1 MIRAIIVED
10 QPPAQ
15 RILQKYA
22 EDIGTI
28 EVLGVFS
35 DAIKAMSFL
44 QKETV
49 DLMFLDIH
57 LPKLSGIEFLKSQS
71 HLPQVILT
79 TAFSDYALESYEYQV
94 VDYLLKPF
102 SFARFVQAVQKVETG
117 INHTVDMVTSEGEEH
132 SSPAFIMLKS
142 GHDLI
147 KIILGD
153 IRYIQSDSDYTE
165 IYTSG
170 GKYLSNN
177 RLKYWNETLPK
188 KEFCQIHKSII
199 INIAHLT
206 KITGNVVYLGEKHL
220 SIGRAY
226 KEELLNKL
234 DN

>member
-1 MIRAIIVED
+1 MLRAIIVED

-28 EVLGVFS
+28 EIVGVFS
-35 DAIKAMSFL
+35 DAIKAMAFL
-44 QKETV
+44 QKESV

-57 LPKLSGIEFLKSQS
+57 LPKLSGIDFLKSQS
-71 HLPQVILT
+71 DLPQVILT
-79 TAFSDYALESYEYQV
+79 TAFSDYALESYDYHV

-102 SFARFVQAVQKVETG
+102 PFARFVQAVQKVESGAKNTENADAT
-117 INHTVDMVTSEGEEH
+117 IEKESFPT
-132 SSPAFIMLKS
+132 FIMLKS

-147 KIILGD
+147 KVAIDD

-165 IYTSG
+165 VYTLG

-177 RLKYWNETLPK
+177 RLKHWKESLPNSQ
-188 KEFCQIHKSII
+188 FCQIHKSII
-199 INIAHLT
+199 INIRHLT
-206 KITGNVVYLGEKHL
+206 KVTGNMVYLGEQFL
-220 SIGRAY
+220 TIGRAY
-226 KEELLNKL
+226 KEELLRKL